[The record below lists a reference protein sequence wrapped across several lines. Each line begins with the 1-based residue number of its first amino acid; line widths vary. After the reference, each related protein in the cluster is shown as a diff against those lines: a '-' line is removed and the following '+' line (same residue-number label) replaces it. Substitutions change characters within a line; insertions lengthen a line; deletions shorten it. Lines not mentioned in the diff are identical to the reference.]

1 MFTQLRFLI
10 PLSLLILAA
19 ACTLPAGSAP
29 RAATPA
35 PRGAEPAKP
44 FSITVIHTNDTW
56 GYLLPCG

>member
-1 MFTQLRFLI
+1 MFTRLRCLI

-19 ACTLPAGSAP
+19 ACTSPAGSAL
-29 RAATPA
+29 RATALAFRRT
-35 PRGAEPAKP
+35 EPPKP